1 MCIQFFAAKKHEK
14 ITSARDHMTKR
25 KRRENLCDMWQR
37 LTKLNECDASG
48 RVRENDGQ
56 QFLEKLL

>member
-1 MCIQFFAAKKHEK
+1 
-14 ITSARDHMTKR
+14 MTKR

-37 LTKLNECDASG
+37 LTKLNECDACV
-48 RVRENDGQ
+48 RVKENDGQ

>member
-1 MCIQFFAAKKHEK
+1 
-14 ITSARDHMTKR
+14 MTKR

-37 LTKLNECDASG
+37 LSKLNECDASG
-48 RVRENDGQ
+48 RVKENDGQ